1 MIERAHLAILNR
13 EESLAHV
20 HQHLSE
26 SVAFLTDV
34 VNYGT
39 NLIIRCLGDEAED
52 VVKFVVCG
60 GLLKHV
66 VSMLDA
72 AVVLLENGH
81 CSGGMLPA
89 RSAFEASLYA
99 ELILKK
105 DAQRRARLY
114 LVGEYRRRRD
124 FALSILDNSNAPGSF
139 NAKFAPIDFNTD
151 SIDPEAKDFA
161 RQEIQRINKHLKMPP
176 LDTIDAQFQRARAK
190 KNYDPRWHQCVGFN
204 SLREIAKDLE
214 QIPSYEL
221 FYGAGSKI
229 MHAESIATQVAVKD
243 GMAGLKPIRNLEHA
257 DTLCAALS
265 QTAVR
270 TYRVVLSH
278 YRPLELSAFADKY
291 RRDWQTPF
299 HLTSRVTY
307 RC

>member
-13 EESLAHV
+13 EESLAQV
-20 HQHLSE
+20 RQHLSE

-39 NLIIRCLGDEAED
+39 NLIIRCVGNEADD

-81 CSGGMLPA
+81 CAGGMLPA

-105 DAQRRARLY
+105 DAQQRARLY

-139 NAKFAPIDFNTD
+139 NAKFAPIDFNTE
-151 SIDPEAKDFA
+151 SIDPEAKTLA
-161 RQEIQRINKHLKMPP
+161 RQEIQRINAHLKISP
-176 LDTIDAQFQRARAK
+176 LDAIDAQFQRTRAK
-190 KNYDPRWHQCVGFN
+190 KSHDPKWHQCMDFN
-204 SLREIAKDLE
+204 SLRDIARDLD

-221 FYGAGSKI
+221 FYGASSKI
-229 MHAESIATQVAVKD
+229 MHAESIATQIAVKN
-243 GMAGLKPIRNLEHA
+243 GMANLKPIRNFEHA

-270 TYRVVLSH
+270 TYRIVLSH
-278 YRPLELSAFADKY
+278 FRPLELPAFSEKY
-291 RRDWQTPF
+291 KRDWQTPF
-299 HLTSRVTY
+299 HHRSRLTYSS
-307 RC
+307 